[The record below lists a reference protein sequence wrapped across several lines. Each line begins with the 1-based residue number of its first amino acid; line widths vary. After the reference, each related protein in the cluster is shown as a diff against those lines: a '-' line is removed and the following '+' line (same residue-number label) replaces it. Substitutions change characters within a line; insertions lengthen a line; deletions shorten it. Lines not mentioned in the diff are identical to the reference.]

1 MEGGGVVGSVY
12 RGNYRCTWPGRA
24 EMILR
29 RPMLRVSNTCFFA
42 YSIDLCVQET
52 HVIWRA

>member
-1 MEGGGVVGSVY
+1 MVGGVVVGSVY

-42 YSIDLCVQET
+42 YSIDLCV
-52 HVIWRA
+52 